1 MGLAR
6 SVRAVMFS
14 KRPVRSGLAVG
25 SIQSF
30 CLLQATLLALLGA
43 QATSIQRGLAQET
56 SQEALQET
64 QGRTRPGSSAG
75 NGPIADLTDGVI
87 DNRRIYNTFVNRG
100 RRLLSSDFP
109 SEGLPENTDSP
120 AGEQIR
126 QMLKRAPNRTPNR
139 MELGLL
145 ETSEVEVKPQ
155 DLHDRLRR
163 ASMMIGTLY
172 DCGRCKNLHGNISG
186 GVIIGEDGLVLTNYH
201 VLDRKPDEKVQG
213 FVAMDFQGR
222 CFAIAEVLA
231 AWESADVVLIRLENT
246 ATKFEPVGLASSN
259 PKPLTDVVV
268 MSHPHNE
275 FYVVTT
281 GLASRLTKPTMEGDS
296 NTWLEITA
304 EFSGGSSGSGVF
316 NTQGELVGLVSRI
329 HPMFREQEKSSAAR
343 AAGED
348 RSAGVGQGRD
358 SGAGRQ
364 YYPEQILRRCVP
376 IESIHKL
383 LSTR

>member
-1 MGLAR
+1 
-6 SVRAVMFS
+6 MFS
-14 KRPVRSGLAVG
+14 MRPVRSGLAIG
-25 SIQSF
+25 SIHAI
-30 CLLQATLLALLGA
+30 CLVQFTLLALLGA
-43 QATSIQRGLAQET
+43 QATSMQKARAQEA
-56 SQEALQET
+56 SQET
-64 QGRTRPGSSAG
+64 QGRTRPGSSSG

-109 SEGLPENTDSP
+109 SEGLPENTDST
-120 AGEQIR
+120 AGEKIR

-139 MELGLL
+139 TEFRLP
-145 ETSEVEVKPQ
+145 ETSEVKPQ

-163 ASMMIGTLY
+163 ASVMIGTLY

-246 ATKFEPVGLASSN
+246 TTKFEPVGLASTN

-316 NTQGELVGLVSRI
+316 NTQGDLVGLVSRI

-343 AAGED
+343 PVGED

-358 SGAGRQ
+358 AGAGRQ

>member
-1 MGLAR
+1 MGLAK

-25 SIQSF
+25 SIHAI
-30 CLLQATLLALLGA
+30 CLVQLTLLALLGA
-43 QATSIQRGLAQET
+43 QATSMQRALAQEI
-56 SQEALQET
+56 SQETSQET

-109 SEGLPENTDSP
+109 SEGLPENTDST
-120 AGEQIR
+120 AGERIR

-139 MELGLL
+139 MEFRLP
-145 ETSEVEVKPQ
+145 ETSEIKSQ
-155 DLHDRLRR
+155 DLHDRLRG

-213 FVAMDFQGR
+213 FVAMDYQGR

-246 ATKFEPVGLASSN
+246 STKFEPVRLASSN

-281 GLASRLTKPTMEGDS
+281 GFASRLTKPTMEGDS

-329 HPMFREQEKSSAAR
+329 HPMFREQEKSSGAR

-348 RSAGVGQGRD
+348 RSAGVGQGREP
-358 SGAGRQ
+358 GAGRQ

-383 LSTR
+383 ISTR

>member
-43 QATSIQRGLAQET
+43 QATSMQRGLAQET

-213 FVAMDFQGR
+213 FVAMDYQGR

-275 FYVVTT
+275 FFVVTT

>member
-1 MGLAR
+1 M
-6 SVRAVMFS
+6 
-14 KRPVRSGLAVG
+14 
-25 SIQSF
+25 
-30 CLLQATLLALLGA
+30 
-43 QATSIQRGLAQET
+43 QRVLAQET

>member
-30 CLLQATLLALLGA
+30 CLLQLTLLALLGA
-43 QATSIQRGLAQET
+43 QATSMQRGLAQET

-275 FYVVTT
+275 FFVVTT